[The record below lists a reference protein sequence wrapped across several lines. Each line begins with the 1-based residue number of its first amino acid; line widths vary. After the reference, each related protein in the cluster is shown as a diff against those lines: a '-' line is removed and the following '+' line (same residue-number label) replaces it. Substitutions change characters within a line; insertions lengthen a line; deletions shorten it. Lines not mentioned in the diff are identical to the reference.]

1 NHLCYLLEQT
11 KMLFTGDH
19 VMQGSTVVINPP
31 DGDMRAY
38 LQSLEK
44 LLDEDIAIIAPG
56 HGYLIGAPKKEL
68 RRLIAHRLAREEK
81 VVNPDRKAIEGKLGE
96 VRSAAQSGNL
106 AELAS
111 MFNGV
116 EGMPKAQIEQR
127 VKNALKWLADKPQ
140 HQRIATDLELVEL
153 NLKNLK

>member
-1 NHLCYLLEQT
+1 MAEND
-11 KMLFTGDH
+11 K
-19 VMQGSTVVINPP
+19 TVRMVTN
-31 DGDMRAY
+31 
-38 LQSLEK
+38 
-44 LLDEDIAIIAPG
+44 LDRP
-56 HGYLIGAPKKEL
+56 
-68 RRLIAHRLAREEK
+68 
-81 VVNPDRKAIEGKLGE
+81 AIEGKLAE
-96 VRSAAQSGNL
+96 VRKTAQSSNL

-140 HQRIATDLELVEL
+140 HNRITTELELVEL

>member
-1 NHLCYLLEQT
+1 MSDD
-11 KMLFTGDH
+11 K
-19 VMQGSTVVINPP
+19 TVRMVTN
-31 DGDMRAY
+31 
-38 LQSLEK
+38 L
-44 LLDEDIAIIAPG
+44 
-56 HGYLIGAPKKEL
+56 
-68 RRLIAHRLAREEK
+68 
-81 VVNPDRKAIEGKLGE
+81 DRKAIEGKLGE